1 MTSTLITN
9 QSPIAVV
16 SALEIAYTKQT
27 GKFVPF
33 SRQELTD
40 CFYSGCNGGD
50 YRVVSYCVFTA
61 VDCIVSWLS
70 VCLIWF
76 ELLISLVVYQHTA
89 VELETCTTEITGT
102 LNLHTNSPHCLW
114 LFIWL
119 DGCLML
125 PGLSSAM
132 HGHKLKLTAEFSDKK
147 NAILRQFR
155 LFYFWE
161 MQISDACPI

>member
-61 VDCIVSWLS
+61 VDCIV
-70 VCLIWF
+70 
-76 ELLISLVVYQHTA
+76 A
-89 VELETCTTEITGT
+89 
-102 LNLHTNSPHCLW
+102 
-114 LFIWL
+114 
-119 DGCLML
+119 
-125 PGLSSAM
+125 
-132 HGHKLKLTAEFSDKK
+132 
-147 NAILRQFR
+147 
-155 LFYFWE
+155 
-161 MQISDACPI
+161 